1 MSELQKTEELLR
13 NRLLELEVSEQS
25 LVSGEGEKDNNQN
38 NNDTNQICTELKQ
51 KMSET
56 PAQETGRQD
65 QDRQD
70 TGDTDRIT
78 VRTKSVVVETSTSQH
93 VPADNEILRKQV
105 STLKLQIRDL
115 ETEVESKCA
124 ELESAELGYRSE
136 VSTVDPKLSGP
147 SGGQGSFHRYRSM
160 RDHTGRFFLCV
171 KIR

>member
-105 STLKLQIRDL
+105 NTLKLQIRDL

-136 VSTVDPKLSGP
+136 VSTHQLVTS
-147 SGGQGSFHRYRSM
+147 SASSQAGQTGSFHRYR
-160 RDHTGRFFLCV
+160 
-171 KIR
+171 